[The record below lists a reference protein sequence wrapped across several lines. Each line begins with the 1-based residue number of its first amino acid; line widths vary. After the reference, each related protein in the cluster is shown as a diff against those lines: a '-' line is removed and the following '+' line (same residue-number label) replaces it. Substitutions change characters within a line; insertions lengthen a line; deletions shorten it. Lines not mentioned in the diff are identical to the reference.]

1 MNDISSKARRLLPLT
16 EATYVIL
23 AALTAPRHGY
33 GIMQVAGEASNS
45 AGRLGPGTLYTA
57 LAKLAEQGLIQRAGE
72 AGQDGERRKLYE
84 LTALGRE
91 VVQLESER
99 LSTLAAWGRARLKGD
114 PARPGD

>member
-1 MNDISSKARRLLPLT
+1 MSDINSKARRFLPLT

-23 AALTAPRHGY
+23 AALTTPRHGY

-57 LAKLAEQGLIQRAGE
+57 LAKLTEQGLICRAGE
-72 AGQDGERRKLYE
+72 AGQDAERRKLYQ
-84 LTALGRE
+84 LTELGRE

-99 LSTLAAWGRARLKGD
+99 LSALAEWGRAQLKGKSS
-114 PARPGD
+114 